1 MRQDVG
7 RWFQQR
13 RYDGHSWDPTSLLA
27 LKEGTSIS
35 VVLPALNEE
44 STVGGVV
51 ETLRRGVVERV
62 PLVDEIL
69 VVDSGSTD
77 RTPQVAVEAGARVVA
92 AADVEPEL
100 GHACGKGEAMWKS
113 LFATVGDILVF
124 IDADLLSV
132 DVHYV
137 TGLIGPLLTDPNVSL
152 VKAYYDRP
160 LVTEAG
166 VSPNG
171 GGRVTELVARPL
183 LNLYWPELA
192 GVIQP
197 LSGEYAARR
206 TLLERLPFPRGYGVE
221 IGILID
227 LLGVVGLNGMAQ
239 VDLGR
244 REHSH
249 QPDSELAMM
258 SASILQTALRRLRLT
273 PSAATLTQFRR
284 SSAVPEAFTR
294 EVQVDERPPAV
305 ALPEYQRRRPLARHR
320 L

>member
-1 MRQDVG
+1 MRQDVW

-13 RYDGHSWDPTSLLA
+13 RYDGHRWDAASLLTH
-27 LKEGTSIS
+27 KDGTSIS
-35 VVLPALNEE
+35 VVLPALDEE

-51 ETLRRGVVERV
+51 ETLRTGLVDRV

-77 RTPQVAVEAGARVVA
+77 RTPQVALDAGARVVA
-92 AADVEPEL
+92 AADVEPGL
-100 GHACGKGEAMWKS
+100 GHSRGKGEAMWKS

-124 IDADLLSV
+124 VDADLVSV

-137 TGLIGPLLTDPNVSL
+137 TGLVGPLLTDPGVAL
-152 VKAYYDRP
+152 TKAYYDRP
-160 LVTEAG
+160 LVTDEG
-166 VSPNG
+166 VSPHG

-206 TLLERLPFPRGYGVE
+206 SLLERLPFPRGYGVE
-221 IGILID
+221 IAILID
-227 LLGVVGLNGMAQ
+227 LLGEVGLDGLAQ

-249 QPDSELAMM
+249 QPDSELAAM
-258 SASILQTALRRLRLT
+258 SASIMQTALRRLRLS
-273 PSAATLTQFRR
+273 PAATTLTQFRR
-284 SSAVPEAFTR
+284 SSGASEAITR
-294 EVQVDERPPAV
+294 PVQVDERPPAV
-305 ALPEYQRRRPLARHR
+305 ALPEYQRRQPLARHGA
-320 L
+320 